1 MNKYEEKRQARI
13 DRLNEAADRAE
24 KRASDTYDSA
34 RKMSEAIPFG
44 QPIIVGHHSER
55 SDRNYRKRIDDKFES
70 AFREQS
76 KADELRAKAAAAEN
90 NTAISSDDP
99 EAIQKLKDKL
109 IGLEENQEKMKAINK
124 YYKKNGTCIGCDGIS
139 DESAEKLDNGA
150 KKNYEGRPFP
160 TYTLTNNNQN
170 IRSIK
175 LRINELEKLRELDFE
190 PVEFETGKV
199 IVNKEINRIQFFFDG
214 KPDEETR
221 GVLKLWGFHFSRYNN
236 SAWQRQLNSNGIYAT
251 KKVLEKLDEINQSE
265 EQDIDEGP
273 TLGM

>member
-1 MNKYEEKRQARI
+1 
-13 DRLNEAADRAE
+13 
-24 KRASDTYDSA
+24 
-34 RKMSEAIPFG
+34 
-44 QPIIVGHHSER
+44 
-55 SDRNYRKRIDDKFES
+55 
-70 AFREQS
+70 
-76 KADELRAKAAAAEN
+76 
-90 NTAISSDDP
+90 
-99 EAIQKLKDKL
+99 
-109 IGLEENQEKMKAINK
+109 MKAINK

-139 DESAEKLDNGA
+139 DESAEKLDNAA

-190 PVEFETGKV
+190 PVEFEKGKV

-221 GVLKLWGFHFSRYNN
+221 GVLKSWGFHFSRYNN
-236 SAWQRQLNSNGIYAT
+236 NAWQRQLNSNGIYAA
-251 KKVLEKLDEINQSE
+251 KKVLEKLDEINKLE
-265 EQDIDEGP
+265 EQNIDEGP

>member
-44 QPIIVGHHSER
+44 QPIIVGHHSEQ
-55 SDRNYRKRIDDKFES
+55 SDRNYRKRISDKFES
-70 AFREQS
+70 AFREQG
-76 KADELRAKAAAAEN
+76 KADELRAKAEAAEN

-99 EAIQKLKDKL
+99 EAIQKLRDKL
-109 IGLEENQEKMKAINK
+109 LGLEESQEKMKAVNK

-139 DESAEKLDNGA
+139 DESAEKLDNA
-150 KKNYEGRPFP
+150 ARKNYEGRPFP
-160 TYTLTNNNQN
+160 TYALTNNNQN
-170 IRSIK
+170 IRSIR
-175 LRINELEKLRELDFE
+175 LRIEELEKLRDLDFE

-199 IVNKEINRIQFFFDG
+199 MVNKEINRIQFFFDE

-221 GVLKLWGFHFSRYNN
+221 GVLKSRGFHFSRYNN
-236 SAWQRQLNSNGIYAT
+236 NAWQRQLNSNGIYAA

-273 TLGM
+273 TLDM